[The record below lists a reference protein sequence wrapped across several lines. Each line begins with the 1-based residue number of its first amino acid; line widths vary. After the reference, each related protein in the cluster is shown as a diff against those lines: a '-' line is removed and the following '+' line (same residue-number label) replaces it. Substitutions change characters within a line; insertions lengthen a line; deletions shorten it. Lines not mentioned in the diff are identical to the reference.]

1 MILLVTSKEK
11 VCLFSIYYI
20 MDSLENLTINDRYYI
35 IKKIGEGSFGQ
46 VYVAIDLITENY
58 LAIKCEKES
67 D

>member
-1 MILLVTSKEK
+1 
-11 VCLFSIYYI
+11 

-35 IKKIGEGSFGQ
+35 IKKIGEGSLGQ